1 MILYNGL
8 IYGFPENRQNLG
20 FSNDV
25 GSSNNR
31 QYVKPVNCPNFVAQR
46 GDVYV
51 CPYRNISFNMSFTE
65 SGNTFKCDALPTT
78 SNSISFLLGSGSTPV
93 TVNDQGLED
102 LIWHTTDSSTQY
114 LQQIDGKT
122 KGIIEGSEKK
132 FRVYAT
138 FYNGTTETFFVN
150 EIGIGAVIGDCNVL
164 DGTGDNVYLTQMD
177 ANTNKTNMC
186 FVREVLPETVII
198 APDETY
204 TFVLEFAGFPLGAGE
219 KNPPEV

>member
-8 IYGFPENRQNLG
+8 IYGFPSSDVNLG
-20 FSNDV
+20 FSNSV

-31 QYVKPVNCPNFVAQR
+31 QYVKPVDCPNFVAER
-46 GDVYV
+46 GDAYV
-51 CPYRNISFNMSFTE
+51 CPFSNLSFSMSFTE
-65 SGNTFKCDALPTT
+65 AGDTFKNNALPTT

-114 LQQIDGKT
+114 LQQIDGKA

-150 EIGIGAVIGDCNVL
+150 EIGIGAVIGDCRVL
-164 DGTGDNVYLTQMD
+164 DGTGENVYLNRTD
-177 ANTNKTNMC
+177 ANTNKTNIC
-186 FVREVLPETVII
+186 LVREVLPETVTI

-204 TFVLEFAGFPLGAGE
+204 TFVLEFAGFPLGASDT
-219 KNPPEV
+219 NLPEV